1 MGSKV
6 NSELARAAQQLTAST
21 KVLPL
26 LFLALGSISTLA
38 TVWVF
43 AAGDSGYSVSMLGKL
58 TVAGTLC
65 LLGTLALYLFQ
76 LNRTLSRSIA
86 ESQQQDLRLKKL
98 GKAVT
103 KSGCAIAILDSRGG
117 VEYVNQRFE
126 DTTGY
131 SMQQII
137 ENGLQILHPKIM
149 TDGQLLPI
157 HRTDWL
163 HDGWTS
169 EVLTTLKDGST
180 SWASVSVSV
189 VDNHELPLAS
199 NAEREQSGSGKTQ
212 GYVVSSIDISEL
224 KNLNHEMQR
233 LALND
238 ELTGL
243 ANRRLFVD
251 RLEMQLRTAR
261 REKNLLALLFL
272 DLDKFK
278 RINDTLGHDA
288 GDQLLITVAER
299 LKRCVRANDT
309 VARFGGDEF
318 VILLTDITDP
328 LSVTHIAQLI
338 LASLK
343 QPITLNQHEIIVS
356 TSIGIT
362 LAPTD
367 GLEAESLVKNA
378 DLALYRAKDQGR
390 DCYHYFTEELNAQA
404 IRQLVL
410 EQELRLALSTD
421 QFTLAFQ
428 PQFDFK
434 MGQLIC
440 VEALLRWRHPAHGTV
455 FPNDFVTVAEE
466 TGLIVPIGNWVLRNA
481 CKQVRQL
488 QLETGRNIKVSV
500 NLSMRQF
507 HDEQL
512 EDNIAQALSFS
523 GLKARHLELEV
534 TESMLMGD
542 VDMVVARLTRL
553 KSTGVSIAIDDF
565 GSGYSSLSYLR
576 KLPVDVLKVDRAFV
590 RDIPEQLHDMEITAA
605 VIAVAHKLGLKV
617 VAEGVENI
625 DQRDFLMINR
635 CDYAQGYFFS
645 KPLCYD
651 GLKGFMQ
658 RNECGGKFEL
668 SLYPPE
674 EIVDQPANE
683 KWVPTIVSNT
693 SSH

>member
-1 MGSKV
+1 MSGKV
-6 NSELARAAQQLTAST
+6 DTELAQAAQQLTVST

-43 AAGDSGYSVSMLGKL
+43 AAGDSGYSVGILGKL
-58 TVAGTLC
+58 SVAGALC

-86 ESQQQDLRLKKL
+86 ESRQQDLRLKKL

-103 KSGCAIAILDSRGG
+103 KSGCAIAILDSRGR
-117 VEYVNQRFE
+117 VEYINQQFE
-126 DTTGY
+126 QTTGY
-131 SMQQII
+131 SMQEII
-137 ENGLQILHPKIM
+137 ENGMQILHPKIFVG
-149 TDGQLLPI
+149 GQLKLI
-157 HRTDWL
+157 NRTEWL
-163 HDGWTS
+163 KDAWTS
-169 EVLTTLKDGST
+169 EVHLTRKDSAVV
-180 SWASVSVSV
+180 WASVSVSV
-189 VDNHELPLAS
+189 VDNNELPLAAE
-199 NAEREQSGSGKTQ
+199 AERDSSCVGKAQ
-212 GYVVSSIDISEL
+212 GYVVSAIDISEL
-224 KNLNHEMQR
+224 KNLNHEMER

-238 ELTGL
+238 DLTGL

-251 RLEMQLRTAR
+251 RLEMQLRVSR
-261 REKNLLALLFL
+261 REKNSIALLFL

-318 VILLTDITDP
+318 VVLLTDITDP

-410 EQELRLALSTD
+410 EQELRLALNTN
-421 QFTLAFQ
+421 QFSLAFQ

-434 MGQLIC
+434 QGRLIS
-440 VEALLRWRHPAHGTV
+440 VEALLRWNHPTHGTV

-466 TGLIVPIGNWVLRNA
+466 TGLIVPIGDWVLRNA
-481 CKQVRQL
+481 CKQIRQL
-488 QLETGRNIKVSV
+488 QVVSGRNIKVAV

-507 HDEQL
+507 HDEHL
-512 EDNIAQALSFS
+512 EDTIAQALHYS
-523 GLKARHLELEV
+523 GLKAKYLELEV

-542 VDMVVARLTRL
+542 VEMVVARLTRL

-645 KPLCYD
+645 KPLSYT
-651 GLKGFMQ
+651 GLNEFMQ
-658 RNECGGKFEL
+658 RNECRQKFEL

-674 EIVDQPANE
+674 DTVGQAGSEN
-683 KWVPTIVSNT
+683 WLSTLPTNT
-693 SSH
+693 TSH